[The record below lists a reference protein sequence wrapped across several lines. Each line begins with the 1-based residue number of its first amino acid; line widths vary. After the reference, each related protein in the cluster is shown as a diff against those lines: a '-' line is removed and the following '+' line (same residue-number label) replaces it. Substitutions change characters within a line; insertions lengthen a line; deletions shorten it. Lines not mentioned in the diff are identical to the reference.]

1 MTGLKLPDFT
11 EISAK
16 IDQMRNLVY
25 TINLSIDGCCD
36 HALLGPEGITDEV
49 AEYYMD
55 IMGDVDLTVF
65 GRKTYELMVPY
76 WPDVAKDPFAADNDR
91 EFAKR
96 FTEMDKIVFSRTLA
110 HAEAN
115 TRIVRGN
122 PGEEVL
128 RLKKEKGQNISVG
141 GVDLAEQLMALGL
154 VDEFY
159 FFLLPFM
166 VGEGRRL
173 LAGTAMAARLKLKL
187 AGSKTFGSGGVVLH
201 YLRQS

>member
-1 MTGLKLPDFT
+1 
-11 EISAK
+11 
-16 IDQMRNLVY
+16 MRNLVY

-36 HALLGPEGITDEV
+36 HAILGPEGITDEV

-76 WPDVAKDPFAADNDR
+76 WPDVAKDPSADKTDI
-91 EFAKR
+91 EFAQK
-96 FTEMDKIVFSRTLA
+96 FTAMDKIVFSRTLT

-115 TRIVRGN
+115 TKLVRAN
-122 PGEEVL
+122 PGDELL
-128 RLKKEKGQNISVG
+128 RLKKEKGKKISVG

-159 FFLLPFM
+159 FFILPM
-166 VGEGRRL
+166 IVGKGRRL
-173 LAGTAMAARLKLKL
+173 LEGTSLPEKLNLKL
-187 AGSKTFGSGGVVLH
+187 AGSKTFGSGALALH
-201 YLRQS
+201 YLKRA